1 MGRLSSPPSRL
12 NAAPYRVGLP
22 PREASAER
30 RAAAPWRR
38 WYDTVRWKITR
49 KRIFL
54 RDHFTCQMCGHIEGD
69 TSLLV
74 CDHVKPHRGVAAL
87 FWDDAN
93 LQTLCKSPCHDMHK
107 QALEQASRFQGGV
120 WD

>member
-12 NAAPYRVGLP
+12 SAAPFRVGLP
-22 PREASAER
+22 PREASTER
-30 RAAAPWRR
+30 RDASPLRR
-38 WYDTVRWKITR
+38 LYDTVRWKITR
-49 KRIFL
+49 KRIFA
-54 RDHFTCQMCGHIEGD
+54 RDLFTCQMCRHIEGD

-74 CDHVKPHRGVAAL
+74 CDHVKPHRGDLAL

-93 LQTLCKSPCHDMHK
+93 LQTLCKSPCHDKHK
-107 QALEQASRFQGGV
+107 QALEQASRHHGGV